1 MRTGRTPFTP
11 LCAWFTAGPPGIDPV
26 DRNSGGPT
34 GDRGRGVHGGT
45 QAGWLLMALCAASG
59 AYCLLRARTGT
70 RQERRTARSEALMGF
85 GMAAMA
91 VPAAVLSPPDWA
103 WAVYAA
109 LFGAAAV
116 RALRPAL
123 RGGHHLHHLVG
134 SLAMVYM
141 AVAMAPAMTGG
152 GGGHA
157 GHGAA
162 GAGGIPLLTGA
173 LLVYYVCYVLGSA
186 GRLLP
191 VTAAA
196 PTGGA
201 PGSGAPGAGLGGYD
215 AEGFRGGGAH
225 GRPEI
230 ATACR
235 LTMGIGM
242 FAMLLTL

>member
-1 MRTGRTPFTP
+1 M
-11 LCAWFTAGPPGIDPV
+11 
-26 DRNSGGPT
+26 
-34 GDRGRGVHGGT
+34 HGGAST
-45 QAGWLLMALCAASG
+45 GWLLMALCAVSG
-59 AYCLLRARTGT
+59 AYCLLRTRTGT
-70 RQERRTARSEALMGF
+70 PRERRTARSEALMGF

-103 WAVYAA
+103 WAVYAV
-109 LFGAAAV
+109 LFGTAAL

-141 AVAMAPAMTGG
+141 AVAMAPAVSGSG

-162 GAGGIPLLTGA
+162 SAGAGGIPVLTGV
-173 LLVYYVCYVLGSA
+173 LLVYYAFYVLGSA

-191 VTAAA
+191 AAA
-196 PTGGA
+196 VAPVGGTGAVGRG
-201 PGSGAPGAGLGGYD
+201 PGGI
-215 AEGFRGGGAH
+215 GGGMD
-225 GRPEI
+225 GRPELT
-230 ATACR
+230 TACR

>member
-1 MRTGRTPFTP
+1 M
-11 LCAWFTAGPPGIDPV
+11 
-26 DRNSGGPT
+26 
-34 GDRGRGVHGGT
+34 HGGA
-45 QAGWLLMALCAASG
+45 QAGWLLMALCAVSG

-70 RQERRTARSEALMGF
+70 PQERRTARSEAFMGL

-91 VPAAVLSPPDWA
+91 VPAAALPPPDWA
-103 WAVYAA
+103 WAAYAA
-109 LFGAAAV
+109 LFGAAAL

-141 AVAMAPAMTGG
+141 AVAMAPGAAGSGG
-152 GGGHA
+152 SQHT

-173 LLVYYVCYVLGSA
+173 LLVYYVFYVLGSA

-191 VTAAA
+191 GAA
-196 PTGGA
+196 PVPAGGA
-201 PGSGAPGAGLGGYD
+201 GPGGHGAGDL
-215 AEGFRGGGAH
+215 GGGAG
-225 GRPEI
+225 GRPEM

>member
-1 MRTGRTPFTP
+1 M
-11 LCAWFTAGPPGIDPV
+11 
-26 DRNSGGPT
+26 
-34 GDRGRGVHGGT
+34 HGGAL
-45 QAGWLLMALCAASG
+45 AGWLLMVLCAASG
-59 AYCLLRARTGT
+59 AYCLLRTRTGT
-70 RQERRTARSEALMGF
+70 PRERRTARSEALMGF

-91 VPAAVLSPPDWA
+91 VPAAVLSPPEWA

-109 LFGAAAV
+109 LFGAAAL

-141 AVAMAPAMTGG
+141 AVAMAPAVTGSG

-162 GAGGIPLLTGA
+162 AGAGGLPVLTGA
-173 LLVYYVCYVLGSA
+173 LLLYYAFYVLGSA

-191 VTAAA
+191 GTAIA
-196 PTGGA
+196 PAGGAGVGGPGTGG
-201 PGSGAPGAGLGGYD
+201 
-215 AEGFRGGGAH
+215 FGGGTD
-225 GRPEI
+225 GRPELT
-230 ATACR
+230 TACR